1 MGPILAM
8 VLNHKL
14 TNDENSYGWGPVIM
28 HWLIAFAIIGLY
40 PLGLYIETLDYYDP
54 AYRTVPIW
62 HKTIGIMVAFTLA
75 IRLLWRA
82 FNKPPKALPQ
92 PAVMQ
97 TMAKVAHL
105 LLYLL
110 LLITIVSGYLIST
123 ADGRA
128 IELFN
133 TLISIPAPP
142 VAFQNNED
150 LAGAVHFIVATL
162 LITLAAIHAMAA
174 LKHHYIDKDTTL
186 KRMLALREE
195 V

>member
-1 MGPILAM
+1 M

-14 TNDENSYGWGPVIM
+14 INDESTYGWGPVIM
-28 HWLIAFAIIGLY
+28 HWLIAIAIIGLY

-62 HKTIGIMVAFTLA
+62 HKSIGILVAFVLS
-75 IRLLWRA
+75 IRLVWRA

-92 PAVMQ
+92 PALMQ
-97 TMAKVAHL
+97 IMAKLAHL

-110 LLITIVSGYLIST
+110 LLTTIVSGYLIST

-142 VAFQNNED
+142 VEFQNQED
-150 LAGAVHFIVATL
+150 LAGAVHFIVATI
-162 LITLAAIHAMAA
+162 LITLAAVHAIAA
-174 LKHHYIDKDTTL
+174 LKHHFIDKDTTL

-195 V
+195 A

>member
-1 MGPILAM
+1 
-8 VLNHKL
+8 
-14 TNDENSYGWGPVIM
+14 
-28 HWLIAFAIIGLY
+28 
-40 PLGLYIETLDYYDP
+40 
-54 AYRTVPIW
+54 
-62 HKTIGIMVAFTLA
+62 
-75 IRLLWRA
+75 
-82 FNKPPKALPQ
+82 
-92 PAVMQ
+92 MQ
-97 TMAKVAHL
+97 TMAKAAHF

-142 VAFQNNED
+142 VEFQNQED

-162 LITLAAIHAMAA
+162 LITLAAVHAIAA
-174 LKHHYIDKDTTL
+174 LKHHFIDKDTTL

-195 V
+195 A

>member
-1 MGPILAM
+1 MAF
-8 VLNHKL
+8 NHKL
-14 TNDENSYGWGPVIM
+14 VNDETSYGWGPVIM
-28 HWLIAFAIIGLY
+28 HWLIAFAVIGLY

-62 HKTIGIMVAFTLA
+62 HKSIGVIVAVLIS
-75 IRLLWRA
+75 IRLMWRL

-92 PAVMQ
+92 PASI
-97 TMAKVAHL
+97 KVLAAIAHG

-110 LLITIVSGYLIST
+110 IITTLLSGYLIST

-133 TLISIPAPP
+133 AFISIPAPP
-142 VAFQNNED
+142 LAFQNRED
-150 LAGAVHFIVATL
+150 LAGEVHFIVATL
-162 LITLAAIHAMAA
+162 LITLAAVHAMAA

-195 V
+195 A